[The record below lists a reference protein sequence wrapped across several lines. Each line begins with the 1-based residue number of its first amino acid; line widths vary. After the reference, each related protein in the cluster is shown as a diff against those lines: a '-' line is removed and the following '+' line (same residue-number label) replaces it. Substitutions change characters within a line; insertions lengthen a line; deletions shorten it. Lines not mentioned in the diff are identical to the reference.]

1 MKITRTLGALA
12 LFGLMAS
19 SAVFAADAPAA
30 AAAAGPVVEACKA
43 DVQTLCPGVQP
54 GDGRIKQCMT
64 KNRSKLSDGCK
75 AALKEQRA
83 KKKAASQ

>member
-1 MKITRTLGALA
+1 MKITRTLSALA
-12 LFGLMAS
+12 MFGLMAS
-19 SAVFAADAPAA
+19 SAVFAADTPA
-30 AAAAGPVVEACKA
+30 AAAAGPVAEACKA

-64 KNRSKLSDGCK
+64 KNRSKLSDACK
-75 AALKEQRA
+75 SALKEQRA

>member
-1 MKITRTLGALA
+1 MKITRTLSALA
-12 LFGLMAS
+12 LAGLFAS

-30 AAAAGPVVEACKA
+30 AAGPAVEACKA
-43 DVQTLCPGVQP
+43 DVQTLCPGIQP
-54 GDGRIKQCMT
+54 GDGRIKQCMM

-83 KKKAASQ
+83 KKKSTGQ

>member
-1 MKITRTLGALA
+1 MKITRTLSALA
-12 LFGLMAS
+12 LVGLFAS

-30 AAAAGPVVEACKA
+30 AAAGPAVEACKA

-54 GDGRIKQCMT
+54 GDGRIKQCMM

-83 KKKAASQ
+83 KKKSTN

>member
-1 MKITRTLGALA
+1 MKITRTLSALA
-12 LFGLMAS
+12 LFGLVAS

-30 AAAAGPVVEACKA
+30 AAGPAVEACKA